1 MKNIIFTLC
10 LLSIVFTSC
19 KKEVNPFLISKNNIG
34 LLTDS
39 TQVKDNEAIYA
50 NDSIVKRIDGD
61 EFTGSINDIKIY
73 DKTGKQLLIL
83 SPNQALDSTAT
94 ITTIQVVDPRFKTD
108 KGLNT
113 ASTFADIK
121 NNYTISSIQNTLRN
135 VVVFVNEINGFFTID
150 KMELPSELRMDVNK
164 KIEAIQIPD
173 NAKIKHFMIGWNQY

>member
-1 MKNIIFTLC
+1 MKNTIFTLC

-39 TQVKDNEAIYA
+39 TQVKDIEAIYA
-50 NDSIVKRIDGD
+50 NDSVVKRIDGD
-61 EFTGSINDIKIY
+61 EFTGSINDIEIY

-94 ITTIQVVDPRFKTD
+94 INTIKVVDQRYKTD

-150 KMELPSELRMDVNK
+150 KMELPAEMRIDVNK
-164 KIEAIQIPD
+164 KIEALHIPGT
-173 NAKIKHFMIGWNQY
+173 AKIKHFMIGWN

>member
-1 MKNIIFTLC
+1 MKNTIFTLC

-39 TQVKDNEAIYA
+39 TQVKDIQTIYI
-50 NDSIVKRIDGD
+50 NDSVVKRIGGD
-61 EFTGSINDIKIY
+61 EFTGSINDIEIY

-94 ITTIQVVDPRFKTD
+94 INIIKVVDQRYKTD

-113 ASTFADIK
+113 ASTFGDIK

-150 KMELPSELRMDVNK
+150 KMELPAELRMDINK
-164 KIEAIQIPD
+164 KIEAIQIP
-173 NAKIKHFMIGWNQY
+173 NTAKIKHFMIGW

>member
-10 LLSIVFTSC
+10 ILSIVFTSC

-39 TQVKDNEAIYA
+39 TQVKDIEAIYA
-50 NDSIVKRIDGD
+50 NDSVVKRIDGD

-94 ITTIQVVDPRFKTD
+94 ITTIKVVDPRYKTA

-113 ASTFADIK
+113 TSTFGDIK
-121 NNYTISSIQNTLRN
+121 NHYTISSIQNTLRN
-135 VVVFVNEINGFFTID
+135 VVVFVNDINGFFTID

-173 NAKIKHFMIGWNQY
+173 TAKIKHFMIGWN